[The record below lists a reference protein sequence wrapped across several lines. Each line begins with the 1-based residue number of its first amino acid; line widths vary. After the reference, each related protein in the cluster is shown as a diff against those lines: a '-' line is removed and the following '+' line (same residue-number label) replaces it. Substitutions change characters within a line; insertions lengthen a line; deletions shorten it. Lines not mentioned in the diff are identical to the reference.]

1 MLHKEN
7 DSRALLFHRDLI
19 EYIILIVGLFLT
31 YFVSLSN
38 FLLFHSIIEVIS
50 IVISGGIFFIGW
62 HSRKYMDSSFLLILG
77 ISFLFIS
84 AIDLIHT
91 LAYSGMGIFLEFDAN
106 LPTQLWIVA
115 RYWQALSCLFASMVI
130 KKKINVNYLFMSY
143 VFIFLILFTTI
154 FQGFFPTCYIEGSG
168 LTPFKIS
175 SEYVIIII
183 FFVAIIVLYKHKD
196 EFNQKIFLLILIS
209 IVTTMISELA
219 FTFYISVFGFFNA
232 IGHIFKI
239 IAFFLVYKAII
250 ELGIE
255 TPFDLLFRKLKLSEE
270 SSIEKANQLEQAYSE
285 FNQIFNASLPLRM
298 ISKDCEIMRVNET
311 YASLFRVP
319 KEDLIGKKCY
329 DLQLG
334 YEHRCN
340 TDLCSKNQIIEGKDQ
355 YEYELVTKFD
365 DGTKI
370 VSIVRTVPL
379 KNTNG
384 EFIGIIQNFT
394 DITERKNAQEKSEDM
409 ARFLLENPKPVLRVN
424 NKYVLLANKLS
435 QELFSIREGSK
446 IPEVL
451 QEIVNKSFSENINL
465 EIELNIEDQIY
476 NIFILLVKDRGYA
489 NIYCMNITARREA
502 EESLARFV
510 STVSHELRTPISVL
524 IMTLDF
530 LDNHS
535 EKVTPDVSK
544 KLQEGIKRNIYFL
557 KDLVEDI
564 LTLSKIDE
572 RKIKLKWEEYN
583 PLSIIGNI
591 LNLME
596 PVGKMKNITFT
607 VEIDEDIKLYGD
619 PIKIDQLFRIFID
632 NAIKYSKENKKIEIR
647 STNHYKGKYNMDEKD
662 GVLFQI
668 QDYGIGLL
676 EEDLP
681 SIFQRFFR
689 SEQVSDIPGTGLG
702 LSIAKELLKLHDGEV
717 WVQSEFGKGT
727 TFSIFL
733 PIIKKRL

>member
-7 DSRALLFHRDLI
+7 DSRASLFHRDLI

-50 IVISGGIFFIGW
+50 IVISGGIFLIGW

-130 KKKINVNYLFMSY
+130 KKKINVNYLFISY

-168 LTPFKIS
+168 LTPFKII

-196 EFNQKIFLLILIS
+196 EFDQKIFLLIVIS
-209 IVTTMISELA
+209 IIATMISELA
-219 FTFYISVFGFFNA
+219 FTFYISVFDFFNV

-319 KEDLIGKKCY
+319 KEDLIGK
-329 DLQLG
+329 
-334 YEHRCN
+334 N
-340 TDLCSKNQIIEGKDQ
+340 
-355 YEYELVTKFD
+355 V
-365 DGTKI
+365 
-370 VSIVRTVPL
+370 
-379 KNTNG
+379 
-384 EFIGIIQNFT
+384 
-394 DITERKNAQEKSEDM
+394 
-409 ARFLLENPKPVLRVN
+409 
-424 NKYVLLANKLS
+424 
-435 QELFSIREGSK
+435 
-446 IPEVL
+446 
-451 QEIVNKSFSENINL
+451 
-465 EIELNIEDQIY
+465 
-476 NIFILLVKDRGYA
+476 
-489 NIYCMNITARREA
+489 
-502 EESLARFV
+502 
-510 STVSHELRTPISVL
+510 
-524 IMTLDF
+524 
-530 LDNHS
+530 
-535 EKVTPDVSK
+535 
-544 KLQEGIKRNIYFL
+544 
-557 KDLVEDI
+557 
-564 LTLSKIDE
+564 
-572 RKIKLKWEEYN
+572 
-583 PLSIIGNI
+583 
-591 LNLME
+591 
-596 PVGKMKNITFT
+596 
-607 VEIDEDIKLYGD
+607 
-619 PIKIDQLFRIFID
+619 
-632 NAIKYSKENKKIEIR
+632 
-647 STNHYKGKYNMDEKD
+647 
-662 GVLFQI
+662 
-668 QDYGIGLL
+668 
-676 EEDLP
+676 
-681 SIFQRFFR
+681 
-689 SEQVSDIPGTGLG
+689 
-702 LSIAKELLKLHDGEV
+702 
-717 WVQSEFGKGT
+717 T
-727 TFSIFL
+727 TFI
-733 PIIKKRL
+733 